1 LTDHPAQEYEARL
14 GAHRTVA
21 AQESR
26 RAARI
31 SNARLAVFALAVG
44 LCFAVFGSPGIR
56 LLWLAPPLLVFLT
69 LVVMHDRVLRAQ
81 KRAERAA
88 AYYEAGLARLHYRLL
103 DAGGSEAD
111 PGSPDH
117 LYAADLDL
125 FGPGSVFALISRA
138 RTKTG
143 EARLASWLL
152 DPAHPEEIRSRQGAV
167 AELRGRLDLRERLAL
182 VGEEVAPRLHPER
195 LVAWGASAGTGPRSA
210 ERVLAIALPT
220 LSLTAAAAW
229 ALGAGPLPFVAGLFV
244 QSGWAWRRRSR
255 VRECIEGVERAGP
268 DLDLLADLLEHL
280 EGEEALT
287 SDRLAS
293 LREAVRSQG
302 LPPSRQIARLR
313 RLRDLLDARRNQF
326 FAPLGALLLFTTQI
340 AFAIEAWRAACGP
353 LLGRWVDAVADL
365 EALSSLATQAFEH
378 PDDPFPEIL
387 AETEPHFE
395 AEGLGHPLLA
405 EERCVRND
413 VQLSRELQVLV
424 VSGSNMS
431 GKSTL
436 LRSVGTNAVLGL
448 AGGTVRARRLVLS
461 TLAVGASIRLH
472 DSLLEGASRFYAE
485 ITRLRAI
492 TERTRGEIPVLFLLD
507 EILHGT
513 NSHDRR
519 IGAEAVVR
527 SLVAAGA
534 VGLVTTHDL
543 ALAKVADALAPR
555 AANVHFE
562 DHLEEGRMSFDYRMR
577 PGVVTRSNAL
587 ALMRAVGLEVR
598 DNSG

>member
-1 LTDHPAQEYEARL
+1 
-14 GAHRTVA
+14 VA

-44 LCFAVFGSPGIR
+44 LCFAVFGPPG
-56 LLWLAPPLLVFLT
+56 LPLAWLAPPLLVFVT
-69 LVVMHDRVLRAQ
+69 LVIVHDRMLRAH

-88 AYYEAGLARLHYRLL
+88 SYYEAGLSRLHYRLL
-103 DAGGSEAD
+103 DAGGSEEN

-117 LYAADLDL
+117 LYAEDLDL
-125 FGPGSVFALISRA
+125 FGRGSVFALISRA

-152 DPAHPEEIRSRQGAV
+152 APAQPEEIRSRQGAV
-167 AELRGRLDLRERLAL
+167 AELRELLDLRERLAL

-195 LVAWGASAGTGPRSA
+195 LVAWGASPGSSPRGT
-210 ERVLAIALPT
+210 ERALALAFPT
-220 LSLTAAAAW
+220 LSLAAAAAW
-229 ALGAGPLPFVAGLFV
+229 ALGAGPLPFVASLFV
-244 QSGWAWRRRSR
+244 QSSWAWGRRRR

-268 DLDLLADLLEHL
+268 DLDLLADLLEQL
-280 EGEEALT
+280 EGEEAFT
-287 SDRLAS
+287 SERLAS

-326 FAPLGALLLFTTQI
+326 FAPLGALLLFTTQVML
-340 AFAIEAWRAACGP
+340 AIEAWRAACGP
-353 LLGRWVDAVADL
+353 LLDRWVEAVADL

-378 PDDPFPEIL
+378 PDDPFPEIRV
-387 AETEPHFE
+387 EGEPHFE

-413 VQLSRELQVLV
+413 VELSRELQVLV

-448 AGGTVRARRLVLS
+448 AGGTVRAHRLVLS

-492 TERTRGEIPVLFLLD
+492 TERTDGELPVLFLLD

-527 SLVAAGA
+527 SLVASGA

-587 ALMRAVGLEVR
+587 ALMRAVGLEV
-598 DNSG
+598 DEG

>member
-56 LLWLAPPLLVFLT
+56 LPWLAPPLLVFLT

-152 DPAHPEEIRSRQGAV
+152 EPAHAEEIRSRQGAV

-182 VGEEVAPRLHPER
+182 VGEEVAPRLHPAR

-229 ALGAGPLPFVAGLFV
+229 ALGAGPLPFVASLFV

-326 FAPLGALLLFTTQI
+326 
-340 AFAIEAWRAACGP
+340 
-353 LLGRWVDAVADL
+353 VDAVADL

-577 PGVVTRSNAL
+577 QGVVTRSNAL
-587 ALMRAVGLEVR
+587 ALMRAVGLEV
-598 DNSG
+598 GEG